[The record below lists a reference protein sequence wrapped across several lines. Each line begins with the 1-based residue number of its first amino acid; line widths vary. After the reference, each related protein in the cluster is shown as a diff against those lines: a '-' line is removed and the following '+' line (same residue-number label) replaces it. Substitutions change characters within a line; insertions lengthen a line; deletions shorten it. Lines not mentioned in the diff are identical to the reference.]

1 MSHRMK
7 GHHKEV
13 YGGNLKTSNYQLK
26 HLQLTGGWIRK
37 NKKGHQVGGVATYT
51 SKSGKKLYVRYN
63 RNGRIMEIT
72 SDEADENQ
80 DDDDQPGKDSNKF
93 GKRTIK
99 NTVNKIKK
107 LLEDSKNK
115 ATKFK
120 DIIKQSITMKDVK
133 SHSLTDF
140 IKNANPVDL
149 WEKAVNVWENK
160 TGKIMS
166 DLGKGKMYDFA
177 KSIVKAVDQK
187 KAYKNKIV
195 KLDEDTDVLSA
206 DDFLALV
213 LF

>member
-13 YGGNLKTSNYQLK
+13 YGGNLKHTNFQLK
-26 HLQLTGGWIRK
+26 HLQLTGGWVRK
-37 NKKGHQVGGVATYT
+37 NKKGHQVGGVATYE

-80 DDDDQPGKDSNKF
+80 DDDDEPGKDSNKF

-99 NTVNKIKK
+99 KTVDKIKK
-107 LLEDSKNK
+107 ILEDTKNK
-115 ATKFK
+115 TTKFK
-120 DIIKQSITMKDVK
+120 EIIKNSLTMKDVK

-140 IKNANPVDL
+140 IKSANPVDL

-160 TGKIMS
+160 TGKVMS

-177 KSIVKAVDQK
+177 KNIVKAVDQK